1 MLFFYDLLRI
11 YYVQYIMRFCSQY
24 SNQATIS
31 KCPHSHFLFLFWN
44 IYRCVWC
51 QTTVHDDCL
60 SSLNDDLC
68 DLGEFRSVII
78 PPYYLYQVN
87 KLRRRHPDE
96 YSKVRIHPQTQTL
109 LQQRIFFLSR
119 AQVIGP
125 KTAFFLNQAAKMISF
140 QLFFCL

>member
-1 MLFFYDLLRI
+1 M
-11 YYVQYIMRFCSQY
+11 
-24 SNQATIS
+24 
-31 KCPHSHFLFLFWN
+31 
-44 IYRCVWC
+44 
-51 QTTVHDDCL
+51 HDDCL

-96 YSKVRIHPQTQTL
+96 YSKVRIHPQTQTSVKKIYN
-109 LQQRIFFLSR
+109 RDIFFK
-119 AQVIGP
+119 QGTEVIGP

-140 QLFFCL
+140 QLFFCLKGDVPVLNHK

>member
-96 YSKVRIHPQTQTL
+96 YSKVRIHPQTQTSVKNYYN
-109 LQQRIFFLSR
+109 RDIFFFKQGTGYWS
-119 AQVIGP
+119 
-125 KTAFFLNQAAKMISF
+125 KNCFFFKPGCQND
-140 QLFFCL
+140 